1 MIFVRISK
9 RLIRKVADNL
19 SKRGT
24 FTQEDVQAKIEEI
37 LGRALD
43 SNEKRRITLIL
54 RNEYVLEKVERD
66 AQNGG
71 QRIFYFL

>member
-1 MIFVRISK
+1 LRISK
-9 RLIRKVADNL
+9 KLIRRVADNL

-24 FTQEDVQAKIEEI
+24 FTQEDVHAKIEEI

-43 SNEKRRITLIL
+43 ANEKRRITLIL

-66 AQNGG
+66 TQNGG